1 MKGHFRTIP
10 IKKLT
15 SFLLL
20 VLLLLSTVACSSH
33 SYSRE
38 EIVAELETL
47 LDKTHI
53 LNDIYFGEGIPVK
66 ENGYKVSVYQEAD
79 MSSLAEYGMTD
90 IESIR
95 AKTAEVF
102 SISMCAWLDEIAFNA
117 FSSGTTVEGARYYK
131 DSENRIMV
139 RTTSEFYVD
148 GTVEYD
154 LSSMKI
160 LSQRKDIVYT
170 ELRASVTTPEGNTR
184 SDTMK
189 VDLIKEQDGW
199 RLHSPTYF
207 VYD

>member
-1 MKGHFRTIP
+1 M
-10 IKKLT
+10 KKLI
-15 SFLLL
+15 SFFLVILLL
-20 VLLLLSTVACSSH
+20 FSTVGCTEK

-38 EIVAELETL
+38 EILEALESL
-47 LDKTHI
+47 LDETHI

-66 ENGYKVSVYQEAD
+66 ENGYTVSVYQEAD
-79 MSSLAEYGMTD
+79 MSSLEKYGMTD

-139 RTTSEFYVD
+139 RTTAEVYVD

-154 LSSMKI
+154 LSSLEI
-160 LSQRKDIVYT
+160 LSQRNDIVST
-170 ELRASVTTPEGNTR
+170 QLRATVTTPEGNTR
-184 SDTMK
+184 SDTIK
-189 VDLIKEQDGW
+189 LDLIKEQDGW